1 MLLYFAKENTSNSY
15 HTSTN
20 RRNITFFQPE
30 LYSLH
35 VLFSSLLI
43 ILGKLEGFFLI
54 LWLSIGKVK
63 LLRISKKKNRYFN
76 RTSRQPHNFC
86 GHWLIKNLLPRGAT
100 LAVRFLSLVTRVST
114 PISSTTLQY

>member
-63 LLRISKKKNRYFN
+63 LLRISKKKIVI
-76 RTSRQPHNFC
+76 
-86 GHWLIKNLLPRGAT
+86 LIEPLASHTTFVAT
-100 LAVRFLSLVTRVST
+100 G
-114 PISSTTLQY
+114 